1 MVVGFHGM
9 FMNQAR
15 VERYEIS
22 KSLFSYKLT
31 QGSTIS
37 PHVIKMMGYIESL
50 DVLGFTLLDELD
62 MDVIL

>member
-1 MVVGFHGM
+1 M
-9 FMNQAR
+9 R
-15 VERYEIS
+15 SPSPY
-22 KSLFSYKLT
+22 FSYKLT